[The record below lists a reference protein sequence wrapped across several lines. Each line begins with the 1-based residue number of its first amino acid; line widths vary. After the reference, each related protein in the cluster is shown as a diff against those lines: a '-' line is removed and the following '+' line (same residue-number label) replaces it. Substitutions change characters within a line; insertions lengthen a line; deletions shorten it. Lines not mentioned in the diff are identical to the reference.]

1 MSKNDLSAKDE
12 ALLILEYLE
21 NEQMS
26 KTFLNF
32 LDESKHLS
40 QLRSNLYAN
49 YEKFQQINTNE
60 NNDDEVNEFQTFFNL
75 SKQIVSQLNNNNN
88 SQNDQISFLLNKSS
102 HDLNFDDDFL
112 NDLVSQTPPMDYQ
125 NYLPDTPIPSVLP
138 SIINNEN
145 DDFNSIEQL
154 FAIQHATPSEQ
165 QQQQQI
171 VQSISDT
178 SSQLT
183 LTVPYTKCI
192 VVTQDFLQ
200 SMYNQQST
208 TITNNTNNSIN
219 YIHRPKRRKRKLKI
233 GKENYYQQ
241 RKIMPRASPNHH

>member
-1 MSKNDLSAKDE
+1 
-12 ALLILEYLE
+12 
-21 NEQMS
+21 MS

-40 QLRSNLYAN
+40 QLRSNLYSN
-49 YEKFQQINTNE
+49 YEKSQQINTNE
-60 NNDDEVNEFQTFFNL
+60 NDYEVNEFQTFFNL
-75 SKQIVSQLNNNNN
+75 SKQIVSKLTNNNNN
-88 SQNDQISFLLNKSS
+88 NQQQNDQISFLLDKSS
-102 HDLNFDDDFL
+102 NDLNFDDDFL

-154 FAIQHATPSEQ
+154 FAIQHDTPS
-165 QQQQQI
+165 QQI
-171 VQSISDT
+171 VQPISDA
-178 SSQLT
+178 SSRLT

-208 TITNNTNNSIN
+208 ITNNTNNSIN
-219 YIHRPKRRKRKLKI
+219 YIHRTKRRRRRLKV

-241 RKIMPRASPNHH
+241 RTIMPRTSPNHH